1 MCPAQNS
8 ITAVASMGR
17 VDQGVG
23 MKEPLL
29 ERVLRSQRLPS
40 LPAVALEVID
50 LVQRPDVN
58 LNDIAEVIQN
68 DPALSSKILKTVN
81 SSFYGQ
87 SKAVSSIS
95 HALVV
100 LGLNSVKTLALGFT
114 LVTNLKQ
121 VGDDGFDHVHFWTR
135 SIFSATATKA
145 LAKQINLVQQEEAFL
160 GGLLQ
165 DIGMLALYE
174 VVGQPYGEILKAA
187 ADDNNSLV
195 AIEQKTF
202 QVDHTQIG
210 AALAESWRL
219 PPLLVAPIRFHESP
233 DQADAPLLPLVRCV
247 VLGNHAADVF
257 ICHEASGE
265 ALESYLSLA
274 KQWFGLQRNIVEP
287 LLKDIHRQ
295 TAEMRR
301 LLDLP
306 TGELGN
312 PDAILTRANEALMH
326 ITLQTEHQTTQLRRE
341 NELLNEQIN
350 IDSLTDVANRRRFNE
365 YIVEQFNLACDQQT
379 PLSLLFFD
387 TDHFKS
393 FNDTYGHQT
402 GDRVLVEFAAVLKRA
417 AADKGLTARYGGEEF
432 AIILPG
438 MDRRTAAMLAEQVRQ
453 EVMQASVES
462 DEGEQLHFAASV
474 GAATFVDN
482 CFSCPDQLIKAADQA
497 VYAAK
502 AAGRNCVRVFVPKL
516 RRTPAA

>member
-1 MCPAQNS
+1 
-8 ITAVASMGR
+8 
-17 VDQGVG
+17 

-50 LVQRPDVN
+50 LVQRNDVN

-87 SKAVSSIS
+87 SKPVSSIS
-95 HALVV
+95 HSLVV

-121 VGDDGFDHVHFWTR
+121 VGGEGFDHVHFWTR
-135 SIFSATATKA
+135 SLFSATATKA

-174 VVGQPYGEILKAA
+174 VLGTTYGELLSSVGDDSEKLLAMERKAFEIDHA
-187 ADDNNSLV
+187 
-195 AIEQKTF
+195 
-202 QVDHTQIG
+202 QVG

-219 PPLLVAPIRFHESP
+219 PPLLVAPIRHHEIP
-233 DQADAPLLPLVRCV
+233 DQADEPLIPLVRCV
-247 VLGNHAADVF
+247 ALGHRAADVF
-257 ICHEASGE
+257 IKHESSGE
-265 ALESYLSLA
+265 ALDIYLSLA
-274 KQWFGLQRNIVEP
+274 EQWFGIERDIAEP
-287 LLKDIHRQ
+287 LLKDVHRQ
-295 TAEMRR
+295 TNEMRR

-312 PDAILTRANEALMH
+312 PDVILARANEALMN
-326 ITLQTEHQTTQLRRE
+326 ITLQTQHQSTQLLRE
-341 NELLNEQIN
+341 NEMLSEQIN
-350 IDSLTDVANRRRFNE
+350 VDSLTDVANRRRFNE
-365 YIVEQFNLACDQQT
+365 YIAEQFQLAARQGT
-379 PLSLLFFD
+379 PLSLLFLD

-402 GDRVLVEFAAVLKRA
+402 GDRVLVEVAAVLKRA
-417 AADKGLTARYGGEEF
+417 TGDNGLPARYGGEEF
-432 AIILPG
+432 AIVLPG
-438 MDRRTAAMLAEQVRQ
+438 MDRRTAALLAEQIRK
-453 EVMQASVES
+453 EITQASVQS
-462 DEGEQLHFAASV
+462 DDGEPLHFAASV
-474 GAATFVDN
+474 GAATFCDN
-482 CFSCPDQLIKAADQA
+482 CFSCADQLVKAADQA

-502 AAGRNCVRVFVPKL
+502 GAGRNCVRVFVPRV
-516 RRTPAA
+516 RRVSAA